1 MRSRGRHPAN
11 HYRQPRRGY
20 VLIAVLMVIVVLSLV
35 AYRFTDAMTSD
46 YRASV
51 RSADMAQA
59 RVAAAS
65 GVNYVAALLADPTTR
80 ADVLSNS
87 LNNPSLFQGI
97 PVRTDP
103 ARSRKDASFSIVAFD
118 NFGGSAGPRYGI
130 TDEGGK
136 LNINS
141 LIKLDPTGEV
151 LYNALLKL
159 PDMTADV
166 ADAIVDWVDA
176 DDVVRPSGAESA
188 DYQGMAV
195 PYRAKDGPLNSL
207 DELLLV
213 RGVTPQLLFG
223 TDRNRNGQ
231 ADEEGGGGDRGW
243 SDFLT
248 VHGREVN
255 VDSTGTLRVWVNHNS
270 DDLPAIYKALQESGL
285 DEEMAAY
292 LIAAKV
298 YTRTQLDAS
307 GNPLQMGKS
316 GRGGGKKGKQQKI
329 RVGDAGDLITAVEA
343 SLSDPT
349 LLAPRTVSSLM
360 DLIDTRVTL
369 PRASGGGTGAFG
381 VGEQQETVVIN
392 CPLNDPTRRNE
403 ILPALLD
410 KVCTKE
416 AVEMLP
422 RLNVNT
428 APREVLLGL
437 PGLEEADIDGMISAR
452 EGLVPDD
459 PAATSGAW
467 LLTSANLTPAK
478 FKALEKYVTGTS
490 MIYRIESHGYLA
502 GGSPLVRI
510 EAVIDIN
517 LGSPRIL
524 YYRELT
530 DLDQPRAFQPQP

>member
-1 MRSRGRHPAN
+1 MMQSIISDPLPSGTRAESGRP
-11 HYRQPRRGY
+11 GY
-20 VLIAVLMVIVVLSLV
+20 VLIAVLVVIVVLSLV

-59 RVAAAS
+59 RAAAAS

-80 ADVLSNS
+80 AEVLGNS
-87 LNNPSLFQGI
+87 LNNPSRFQSI

-103 ARSRKDASFSIVAFD
+103 SKPKKDAFFSIVAFD
-118 NFGGSAGPRYGI
+118 TFGGSAGPRYGI

-136 LNINS
+136 LNINA
-141 LIKLDPTGEV
+141 LIKIDPTGEA
-151 LYNALLKL
+151 LYNALLQL
-159 PDMTADV
+159 PNMTADI

-176 DDVVRPSGAESA
+176 DDNVRPAGAESA
-188 DYQGMAV
+188 DYADLG
-195 PYRAKDGPLNSL
+195 YRAKNGPLNSL

-223 TDRNRNGQ
+223 TDRNRNGI
-231 ADEEGGGGDRGW
+231 DDDGGRGGDRGW
-243 SDFLT
+243 YDFLT

-255 VDSTGTLRVWVNHNS
+255 VDSTGTLRIWINHNS

-292 LIAAKV
+292 LIAAKI
-298 YTRTQLDAS
+298 YTRTQLDAQ
-307 GNPLQMGKS
+307 GNPLQMGK
-316 GRGGGKKGKQQKI
+316 GGKKGGKNQKI
-329 RVGDAGDLITAVEA
+329 RIGGPDDLISAVEA
-343 SLSDPT
+343 SLKDAT
-349 LLAPRTVSSLM
+349 TLAPKTVSSLM
-360 DLIDTRVTL
+360 DLINTRVTL
-369 PRASGGGTGAFG
+369 PGTGGTGAFG
-381 VGEQQETVVIN
+381 VGETETVVIN
-392 CPLNDPTRRNE
+392 CPLNDATRRNE
-403 ILPALLD
+403 ILPVLLD

-416 AVEMLP
+416 AVELLP

-428 APREVLLGL
+428 AEREVLLGL
-437 PGLEEADIDGMISAR
+437 PGLEESDVDAIIAAR

-459 PAATSGAW
+459 PATTSGAW
-467 LLTSANLTPAK
+467 LLTSAGLTPAK
-478 FKALEKYVTGTS
+478 FKALEKYATGTS
-490 MIYRIESHGYLA
+490 MIYRMEAHGYLA
-502 GGSPLVRI
+502 GGSPLVRV

-530 DLDQPRAFQPQP
+530 DLDQPRAFQPPQQ